1 MALCGLQKDVTIS
14 QRHVICD
21 LSQPRTDHSTNESEN
36 FLLKIHVDVGKFVL
50 FPQLSHRGCTIRGGG
65 GAGCPG
71 EPAPREDEGKQA
83 PGESPPSIP
92 GLPQETHSSAERPLV
107 WSLLAVGTYM
117 EQIIPNKGGGTFQ
130 PRACSGPPKA
140 H

>member
-65 GAGCPG
+65 G
-71 EPAPREDEGKQA
+71 QA
-83 PGESPPSIP
+83 ALGSQPHVRMRGSRRPERARRASLASPKKRIA
-92 GLPQETHSSAERPLV
+92 LQNDL
-107 WSLLAVGTYM
+107 W
-117 EQIIPNKGGGTFQ
+117 
-130 PRACSGPPKA
+130 SGPFLLSGLTWSK
-140 H
+140 